1 MHALKLVK
9 PPLILLLAISIN
21 ILLFLLIHQLVTN
34 EPGPVRQFQELNWL
48 DFIQLEQTIEP
59 EKEQLDKTTPDKPPP
74 EEKPPEVP
82 KMAEPDVPKP
92 RQPQMNIPT
101 PDIDVP
107 LGVSG
112 VPYLGDYLKS
122 TLPKQQSFKPET
134 PGIATNLVPT
144 TRIEPT
150 YPPRALRA
158 GVEGSVTVEFTITT
172 DGSVKDIEVIE
183 ADPPDI
189 FNNAVIRAVKRWKF
203 PPETVDGKAVERRA
217 RQDIKFTLKR

>member
-1 MHALKLVK
+1 MHVSNLVK
-9 PPLILLLAISIN
+9 PPLIFLFAVSIN

-34 EPGPVRQFQELNWL
+34 EPGEVPEFRDLNWL

-59 EKEQLDKTTPDKPPP
+59 ETKQVKETTPEEPPP

-82 KMAEPDVPKP
+82 AMEQPDVPKP
-92 RQPQMNIPT
+92 QQPQLDIPA
-101 PDIDVP
+101 PNIDVP
-107 LGVSG
+107 MGVNG

-122 TLPKQQSFKPET
+122 TQPRQSFKPEA
-134 PGIATNLVPT
+134 PDIATDLVPT
-144 TRIEPT
+144 TRIEPN

-158 GVEGSVTVEFTITT
+158 GVEGTVTVEFTITT
-172 DGSVKDIEVIE
+172 DGSVRDIEVVK

-189 FNNAVIRAVKRWKF
+189 FNNAVINAVKRWKF
-203 PPETVDGKAVERRA
+203 PPQKVDGQTVERRA